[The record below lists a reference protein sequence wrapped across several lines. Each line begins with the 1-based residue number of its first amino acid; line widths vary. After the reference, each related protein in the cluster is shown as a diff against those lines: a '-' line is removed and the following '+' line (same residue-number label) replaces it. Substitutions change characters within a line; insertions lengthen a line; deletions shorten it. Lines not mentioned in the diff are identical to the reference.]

1 MNRYEPSRD
10 DLFLTEGKTMTHVDA
25 KHLPLF
31 RRDLL
36 AHDYTM
42 TPEGLLFPRRSACL
56 IGTYRERVNGDLAG
70 EHKNLIAGQGYQ
82 WLLNVALGS
91 TSKAAGFYLALF
103 ANAIN
108 PATGWTAANFAATAG
123 EITSQ
128 SEGYAA
134 ATRPQWVPA
143 AAVISGAGAYAD
155 NYANE
160 AAFVIAA
167 TTTLTVT
174 GAALLSDNARGGT
187 SGVLISASRYAIAR
201 TLQDGDNYGLGYR
214 IELQD

>member
-1 MNRYEPSRD
+1 MRVSKRHHSV
-10 DLFLTEGKTMTHVDA
+10 FA
-25 KHLPLF
+25 
-31 RRDLL
+31 RDLM
-36 AHDYTM
+36 ARDYEI

-103 ANAIN
+103 GNAIN

-128 SEGYAA
+128 SEGYAS

-143 AAVISGAGAYAD
+143 TAVISGAGAYAD

-167 TTTLTVT
+167 TSTLTVT
-174 GAALLSDNARGGT
+174 GAALLSDNTRGGT
-187 SGVLISASRYAIAR
+187 SGVLVSASRYAIAR
-201 TLQDGDNYGLGYR
+201 TLQDADNYELGYR
-214 IELQD
+214 VELQD

>member
-1 MNRYEPSRD
+1 MYVSKQHLK
-10 DLFLTEGKTMTHVDA
+10 LFA
-25 KHLPLF
+25 
-31 RRDLL
+31 RDLM
-36 AHDYTM
+36 ARDYEI

-91 TSKAAGFYLALF
+91 TSKAAGFYVALF
-103 ANAIN
+103 GNAIN
-108 PATGWTAANFAATAG
+108 PATGWTAVNFAATAG

-128 SEGYAA
+128 SEGYAS

-143 AAVISGAGAYAD
+143 TAVISGAGAYAD

-160 AAFVIAA
+160 AAFVIVA

-187 SGVLISASRYAIAR
+187 SGVLVSASRYAIAR
-201 TLQDGDNYGLGYR
+201 TLQDADNYELGYR
-214 IELQD
+214 VELQD

>member
-1 MNRYEPSRD
+1 M
-10 DLFLTEGKTMTHVDA
+10 HVSKQHHSVFA
-25 KHLPLF
+25 
-31 RRDLL
+31 RDLL
-36 AHDYTM
+36 ARDVEI

-56 IGTYRERVNGDLAG
+56 VGTYRERVNGDLAG

-82 WLLNVALGS
+82 WLLNVALGAA
-91 TSKAAGFYLALF
+91 SKAAGFYLALF
-103 ANAIN
+103 GNAIN

-128 SEGYAA
+128 SEGYAS

-143 AAVISGAGAYAD
+143 TAVISGAGAYAD

-167 TTTLTVT
+167 TSTLTVT

-187 SGVLISASRYAIAR
+187 SGALVSASRYSIAR
-201 TLQDGDNYGLGYR
+201 TLQDGDNYQLGYR